1 MAGSRRFAALKL
13 LVKRKVILKNY
24 PVPCALVT
32 AFSGEEVSLAENMFQ
47 SPMHPADQYEAFAK
61 LHAQEG
67 QSAEDIAA
75 RFGVTPAVVRQR
87 LRLGAVSPVLMNFY
101 REGEMTLEQLMAFT
115 ITDDHALQERVW
127 KELTWNKSKE
137 MIRRLLVS
145 SINGKSVL
153 H

>member
-1 MAGSRRFAALKL
+1 MPKGTKRKFEVVAGSRRFAALKL

-61 LHAQEG
+61 LHAKEG

-75 RFGVTPAVVRQR
+75 RFGVTPAVVEQR
-87 LRLGAVSPVLMNFY
+87 LRLGAEFSP
-101 REGEMTLEQLMAFT
+101 
-115 ITDDHALQERVW
+115 
-127 KELTWNKSKE
+127 
-137 MIRRLLVS
+137 
-145 SINGKSVL
+145 
-153 H
+153 